1 MEKDDLKRGP
11 DQHSCVDDDN
21 PFEMGL
27 GNPNSALAQH
37 PLLMLARDSQ
47 FNEAEHAYSREE
59 CEV

>member
-1 MEKDDLKRGP
+1 MEKDDLKCGP

-27 GNPNSALAQH
+27 GDANSALAQH
-37 PLLMLARDSQ
+37 PLLMLPRDSQ
-47 FNEAEHAYSREE
+47 FKEAQHSYSGEE